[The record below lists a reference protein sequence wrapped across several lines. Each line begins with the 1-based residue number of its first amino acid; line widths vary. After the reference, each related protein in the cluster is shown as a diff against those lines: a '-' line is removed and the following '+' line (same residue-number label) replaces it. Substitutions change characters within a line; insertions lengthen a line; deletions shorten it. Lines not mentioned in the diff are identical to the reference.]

1 MKRHVKIQVIQVMR
15 FIADKMVL
23 PVCIVAMAATFALI
37 VSYLFTGSENFTFIK
52 AVTIFDIAT
61 IALSIVSF
69 VCMAILHFID
79 EDLDEK
85 FVKEKE

>member
-1 MKRHVKIQVIQVMR
+1 MKRHVKIRVLR
-15 FIADKMVL
+15 FIADKLVF

-37 VSYLFTGSENFTFIK
+37 VSYLFAGSENFAFIR

-61 IALSIVSF
+61 IALTIVSF

-79 EDLDEK
+79 EDLGDER
-85 FVKEKE
+85 FIEEGE